1 MGYLCHINKL
11 YLHDGEE
18 VIGRRFLLNLFQNMD
33 AALLFINNTVT
44 AIFCVSLAYYFF
56 DSHSRDVR
64 GLAVSDESSVY

>member
-1 MGYLCHINKL
+1 
-11 YLHDGEE
+11 
-18 VIGRRFLLNLFQNMD
+18 MD